1 MTTPLPNNRHQSRCQ
16 RRIKQPLQHQ
26 RGRLQIVP
34 VNVDAHETSDNPA
47 NRDEQH
53 PEPLEPSSGATRRI
67 PPVQR
72 REQPTAVFPQIAHGE
87 DEGDCEEQ
95 GENHA
100 EGGVGAQP
108 ADGGVAGRAVEDGAV
123 PDGAVEGG
131 VVGHG
136 GPVVAEDEVAVG
148 DVGEGAV
155 WVEGVVV
162 VGEDGAVEGDAVD
175 DDGV

>member
-1 MTTPLPNNRHQSRCQ
+1 MTNALPNNGHQSRRQ
-16 RRIKQPLQHQ
+16 RRIKHALQHQ
-26 RGRLQIVP
+26 RGGLQVVP
-34 VNVDAHETSDNPA
+34 VNVDAHETSDDPA

-53 PEPLEPSSGATRRI
+53 PEPLKPSSGAARRI
-67 PPVQR
+67 PSVQR
-72 REQPTAVFPQIAHGE
+72 GEQPTAVFPQIAHGE

-100 EGGVGAQP
+100 EGRVRAQT
-108 ADGGVAGRAVEDGAV
+108 ADGGVAGRAVDGAV
-123 PDGAVEGG
+123 PDGAVEGR

-148 DVGEGAV
+148 DVGEGAI
-155 WVEGVVV
+155 WVDGVVV
-162 VGEDGAVEGDAVD
+162 VGEDGAVEGDVVD